1 MAPTAKEREQSTGCW
16 PQIHLLCK
24 TKKEPKQF
32 WQICNKSK
40 SLEKSRKRH
49 NVRVCAG
56 VFRPEEMRLKR
67 KEVTEEGKEVLGS
80 HWWALNCVENWMNSS
95 LKDYCVFSLYWE
107 NSHINTL
114 FSLQTQSHIQWW
126 LGFWKCSDG
135 KMESIASTSPS
146 HTTLAY
152 AAHCLPLLAKIEELA
167 QRKINRWLNS
177 NGLCHWTFYQW
188 ESNSRAVSEF
198 QFSFRLRYVP
208 AFYSLHL
215 YAS

>member
-1 MAPTAKEREQSTGCW
+1 MGLKGRE
-16 PQIHLLCK
+16 
-24 TKKEPKQF
+24 
-32 WQICNKSK
+32 
-40 SLEKSRKRH
+40 
-49 NVRVCAG
+49 
-56 VFRPEEMRLKR
+56 M
-67 KEVTEEGKEVLGS
+67 TEEGKEVLGS
-80 HWWALNCVENWMNSS
+80 HWWALNCVVNWMNSS

-107 NSHINTL
+107 NSHINIL
-114 FSLQTQSHIQWW
+114 FSLRNKAISDDDWV
-126 LGFWKCSDG
+126 GKRSDG
-135 KMESIASTSPS
+135 KIEPIASTSPS

-152 AAHCLPLLAKIEELA
+152 AAHCFPLLAKIEELA